1 MSKVTLEYEHLE
13 NAQAIFNKIQEYYND
28 FDWTWWWE
36 WDWQKNGQALQAVLY
51 EYNEENNNELPIN
64 LWYVTLF
71 DWWEYEWHVVY
82 WEKRL
87 WRRVTLDDVDINCSF
102 DFSSP
107 IDVMAWIDEYC
118 AEINSM
124 DSFYQ
129 IKVA

>member
-51 EYNEENNNELPIN
+51 EYNEENDNELPIN

-107 IDVMAWIDEYC
+107 IDVMEWIDEYC
-118 AEINSM
+118 AEANSM